1 MEIRIECKDLW
12 KRYDRHWV
20 LKKFTKT
27 FHSGQIYGI
36 AGSNGIGKST
46 LVKILSGFLSPS
58 KGSITF
64 FNSNEKIEDDVIY
77 KHIALAAPYAE
88 SIEELSVKEA
98 FNFQKQ
104 FKSMQVDLAH
114 FLEQFNLTTYE
125 NELIKN
131 LSSGTKHRLKL
142 ALCLSSNASI
152 IFLDEP
158 ASNLDEHSIKL
169 VQSAIKEMKK
179 ERLIFIASNIQAEFD
194 LCDELIHMDQS

>member
-1 MEIRIECKDLW
+1 MEIRIECNDLW

-20 LKKFTKT
+20 LRNFTKN
-27 FHSGQIYGI
+27 FHSGRIYGI

-58 KGSITF
+58 KGKINF
-64 FNSNEKIEDDVIY
+64 FESNESIAPDLVY
-77 KHIALAAPYAE
+77 KYISLAAPYAE
-88 SIEELSVKEA
+88 SIEELSIKEA
-98 FNFQKQ
+98 FDFQST
-104 FKSMQVDLAH
+104 FKSMSIGFTK
-114 FLEQFNLTTYE
+114 FLENFNLQLYE

-142 ALCLSSNASI
+142 ALCLSNDAPI

-158 ASNLDEHSIKL
+158 ASNLDEHSIQL
-169 VQSAIKEMKK
+169 VQSAIKEMRK

-194 LCDELIHMDQS
+194 LCDEVIQMN

>member
-20 LKKFTKT
+20 LKNFTKT
-27 FHSGQIYGI
+27 FHSGRIYGI

-64 FNSNEKIEDDVIY
+64 FSANKKIEDDAIY

-98 FNFQKQ
+98 FHFQKK
-104 FKSMQVDLAH
+104 FKSMQIEFSE
-114 FLEQFNLTTYE
+114 FLKKFNLNMYE

-142 ALCLSSNASI
+142 ALCLSSDASI

-158 ASNLDEHSIKL
+158 ASNLDEKSISL
-169 VQSAIKEMKK
+169 VQSAINELRK
-179 ERLIFIASNIQAEFD
+179 ERLIFIASNIQAEFE